1 MVNIAKFFYQIRV
14 GTSSEAE
21 VKYTQLSNAAEAAAD
36 AAKAAE
42 KIDKMA
48 SKAKATSLTSK
59 ICKAFNND
67 IEDLLG

>member
-1 MVNIAKFFYQIRV
+1 MWNVAKFFHQVRV
-14 GTSSEAE
+14 GMSSEAE

-36 AAKAAE
+36 AAKSAE

-48 SKAKATSLTSK
+48 SKAKASSLTSK

-67 IEDLLG
+67 IEDLIG

>member
-1 MVNIAKFFYQIRV
+1 MFNISKFFHQVRV
-14 GTSSEAE
+14 GMSSEAE

-36 AAKAAE
+36 AAKSAE

-48 SKAKATSLTSK
+48 SKAKASSLTSK

-67 IEDLLG
+67 IEDLIG